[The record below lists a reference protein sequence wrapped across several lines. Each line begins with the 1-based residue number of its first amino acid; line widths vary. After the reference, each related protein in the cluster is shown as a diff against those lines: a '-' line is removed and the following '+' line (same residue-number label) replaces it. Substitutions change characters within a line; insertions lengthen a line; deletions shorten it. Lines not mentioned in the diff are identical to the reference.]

1 MEITRTI
8 TKKYHIEFYPNAF
21 DCTVGDFISQRERMG
36 ISTQGFKTC
45 FICGRRLAMDR
56 KPIVINV
63 SGKGNRFACDRCYK
77 ENKTE
82 EEHEKAEL

>member
-8 TKKYHIEFYPNAF
+8 TKKYSIEFYPNAF
-21 DCTVGDFISQRERMG
+21 DCTVGDFIRQRERLG
-36 ISTQGFKTC
+36 ITTKGFKRC
-45 FICGRRLAMDR
+45 FICGRRLSMDR

-63 SGKGNRFACDRCYK
+63 SGVGNRFACDRCHE

-82 EEHEKAEL
+82 EEHEKTEL

>member
-8 TKKYHIEFYPNAF
+8 TKKCHIEFYPNAF
-21 DCTVGDFISQRERMG
+21 DCTVGDFIRQRERLG
-36 ISTQGFKTC
+36 ITTKGFKRC
-45 FICGRRLAMDR
+45 FICGRRLSMDR

-63 SGKGNRFACDRCYK
+63 SGGGNRFACDRYYE

-82 EEHEKAEL
+82 EEHEKTEL